1 MTYEELQFALEEF
14 DLSAQTTWKKI
25 RERHRL
31 LVRRYH
37 PDKGVQVD
45 EDKIRRINAA
55 YKILNEYV
63 GDYLFDFS
71 KEQFLEQYPAERL
84 REQFWS
90 EKLWGEDV

>member
-14 DLSAQTTWKKI
+14 DLSVQTTWKKI
-25 RERHRL
+25 RERHRQ

-37 PDKGVQVD
+37 PDKGEQVD

-63 GDYLFDFS
+63 GDYRFDFS
-71 KEQFLEQYPAERL
+71 REQFFDQYPEERFK
-84 REQFWS
+84 EQFWS
-90 EKLWGEDV
+90 EKLWGDDV